1 MSTYV
6 FIDYNIIES
15 FFCQIEIKE
24 SVGKNSIRYIVS
36 SIELRKKKK
45 RKIKDSIELRKT
57 EEKKN
62 GKTKAIQR

>member
-1 MSTYV
+1 M
-6 FIDYNIIES
+6 
-15 FFCQIEIKE
+15 EIKE
-24 SVGKNSIRYIVS
+24 SVGYIVS

-62 GKTKAIQR
+62 GKTKVIQR